1 MEGLRR
7 RGPAAWLPL
16 LLFLLLRSFDFCS
29 SLGDEGTALLR
40 FRKGIEVDPYAALS
54 DWVTE
59 EHVEDPCGWRG
70 STAKMG
76 RSSLCKNLK
85 DLHLKGTLVPE
96 LGQLSH
102 LRYLILRNN
111 SFHGVV
117 PREMEELRNLEVLDL
132 AHNNFSGVIPSS
144 LGNIP
149 SLELLLVGG
158 NPLLGNAPPE
168 LHNLFALSEVEKK
181 PRGKISKA
189 LIFGLVGAAVG
200 SAVLVAVGI
209 FCYRSNKVV
218 AIKPWATGLSG
229 QLQKAFVTGV
239 TQLGRPELEAACED
253 FSNIIGT
260 LSDSML
266 YKGTLS
272 SGVEI
277 AVAST
282 VVNSAKDWSELYE
295 GQFRKKIG
303 ALSKVNHK
311 NFSNLLGYCE
321 EEEPFTRMMVF
332 EYAPNGTLHELLHGS
347 RLAKRLRVMMGI
359 AYCLDYMNQLT
370 SPVVLGNLTSTS
382 VYLTDD
388 FAAKVSD
395 FEFWS
400 ETAAAAPPPASTS
413 GPLGEL
419 ARRPDVH
426 PEEVVFKFGMLLL
439 EIISGR
445 PPVLTWASDYLKGV
459 KPAIDL
465 VDGNLKS
472 FKEEEVAA
480 ICEVVVGCCNPMP
493 AARPAMAEV
502 VARLRTITGLAPEAA
517 TPRAPLSGG
526 PSSKSSPQ
534 TPKTPLSLSLS
545 LSLSIYIFSVS
556 LDFLYVYVS
565 GVVE

>member
-1 MEGLRR
+1 MLRCR
-7 RGPAAWLPL
+7 RVTQDSSSGGDSTSPSPTKGAVAATPAAIPTPAAAPAATPTPVPP
-16 LLFLLLRSFDFCS
+16 RNPKISGS
-29 SLGDEGTALLR
+29 VPPNEGRTSVPSPAL
-40 FRKGIEVDPYAALS
+40 A
-54 DWVTE
+54 
-59 EHVEDPCGWRG
+59 
-70 STAKMG
+70 
-76 RSSLCKNLK
+76 
-85 DLHLKGTLVPE
+85 
-96 LGQLSH
+96 
-102 LRYLILRNN
+102 
-111 SFHGVV
+111 
-117 PREMEELRNLEVLDL
+117 
-132 AHNNFSGVIPSS
+132 PSS
-144 LGNIP
+144 DP
-149 SLELLLVGG
+149 SSSRKR
-158 NPLLGNAPPE
+158 PP
-168 LHNLFALSEVEKK
+168 
-181 PRGKISKA
+181 RKISKA

-218 AIKPWATGLSG
+218 TVKPWATGLSG

-260 LSDSML
+260 LSDSTL

-295 GQFRKKIG
+295 AQFRKKIS

-332 EYAPNGTLHELLHGS
+332 EYAPNGTLHELLHV
-347 RLAKRLRVMMGI
+347 REAEDLDWAKRLRVMMGI
-359 AYCLDYMNQLT
+359 AYCLDYMHQLT
-370 SPVVLGNLTSTS
+370 SPVVLGNLTSS
-382 VYLTDD
+382 SIYLTDD

-517 TPRAPLSGG
+517 TPKGSPLWWAELEIV
-526 PSSKSSPQ
+526 SSDS
-534 TPKTPLSLSLS
+534 
-545 LSLSIYIFSVS
+545 
-556 LDFLYVYVS
+556 
-565 GVVE
+565 